1 MQRESNLERK
11 DEHTFKEGKDT
22 EKKKQRDS
30 QEDKKKLELEKRLAW
45 KHEWKDQFDI
55 NMDIFSSKALNTT
68 GIYTPPDEIADFT
81 HELVEKLVAD
91 YCNGILV
98 YGKVLYVVGEKFY
111 VEYSNRDIIK
121 YALSKFAC
129 IEKLSIQ
136 KEISLDAIFYHQVK
150 WNLTMQT

>member
-1 MQRESNLERK
+1 MQPESNFERK
-11 DEHTFKEGKDT
+11 DEHALKQE
-22 EKKKQRDS
+22 EKR
-30 QEDKKKLELEKRLAW
+30 KLEFEKRLAW

-55 NMDIFSSKALNTT
+55 DMDIFSSKALNTT

-121 YALSKFAC
+121 YAISKFAC

-136 KEISLDAIFYHQVK
+136 NVQI
-150 WNLTMQT
+150 